1 MPARVQPESLLI
13 LSRQRLV
20 ALLIKRSN
28 VKGAAGNLL
37 KCEKSWVSWLEV
49 ATTLLTPSMTNT
61 ILAEVMAGL
70 DNKHSCSLL
79 APLLSPRLTILK
91 LPDLPPDLPEAEL
104 VDLFERLPSCSSLQ
118 NIQFGTQVAAMPSVI
133 LCLYLI
139 FTILPHPCQSV
150 IILPLLY
157 NLDLPSPSDPGE
169 QPAQPASLHAAAGQP
184 PSLPAQPHPLQLQH
198 PAPLTA
204 GGLDKDD
211 SAEQGRLGT
220 LQHVTL
226 AVLSK

>member
-1 MPARVQPESLLI
+1 MPARVQPQSLLI

-28 VKGAAGNLL
+28 VKGAAGDLL
-37 KCEKSWVSWLEV
+37 PCEKSWVSWLEV

-70 DNKHSCSLL
+70 DNNHSCSLL

-169 QPAQPASLHAAAGQP
+169 QPAQPASLHVVADQP
-184 PSLPAQPHPLQLQH
+184 TLLSSQPLPLQLQH
-198 PAPLTA
+198 LAPLTP
-204 GGLDKDD
+204 GDFDK
-211 SAEQGRLGT
+211 EHKGVLG
-220 LQHVTL
+220 
-226 AVLSK
+226 